1 MTGPT
6 DTYAAILGATAPI
19 DWKALEPHFAAG
31 QTLTVSAEL
40 DLVMVAEALI
50 ADRAEQ
56 VKGYEITWEPKV
68 LRHFTSKLRPVD

>member
-19 DWKALEPHFAAG
+19 YWKALEPHFAAG

-50 ADRAEQ
+50 ADRA
-56 VKGYEITWEPKV
+56 
-68 LRHFTSKLRPVD
+68 